1 MKKKLIIF
9 AVGAIGYGLVEILWR
24 GFTHWSMILAGGVC
38 FSLFYKLCEDE
49 EDMPVFKKCIIGATL
64 ITSVELIF
72 GTFVNVILKWNVWD
86 YSFLPL
92 NFYGQVCLPYSVL
105 WFFLCLPLAAL
116 CKKIRKMQ

>member
-9 AVGAIGYGLVEILWR
+9 AIGAIGYGLVEILWR
-24 GFTHWSMILAGGVC
+24 RFTHWSMILAGGVC

-49 EDMPVFKKCIIGATL
+49 KDMPVFKKCIIGATL

-86 YSFLPL
+86 YSKLPL

-105 WFFLCLPLAAL
+105 WFFLCIPLVAL